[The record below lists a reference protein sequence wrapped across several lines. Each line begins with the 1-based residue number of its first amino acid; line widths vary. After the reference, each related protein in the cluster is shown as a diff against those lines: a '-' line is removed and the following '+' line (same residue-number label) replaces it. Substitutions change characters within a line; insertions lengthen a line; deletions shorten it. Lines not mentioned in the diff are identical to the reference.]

1 MAIANFIPELWSTQL
16 IVAFRERHVF
26 RDLVN
31 RNFEGEIRGAGDT
44 VRITTPAAITV
55 GAYSGTVSYET
66 PTSAQQN
73 LIIDKDRY
81 WAFQLDDADLAQANV
96 SLMQAYMQEAAHALA
111 QDVDTDLAS
120 LYATAGLNDIN
131 LDLGSNDFYDK
142 MVEAGKQLDEEN
154 VGREGRWVVMS
165 PKGYADLL
173 QNAFFVHATAG
184 GDNLIRTGELGSVAG
199 FRVYV
204 SNNLVNTTS
213 STYAYMY
220 GTNAAITLAEQ
231 VISTE
236 ALRGATAFADQVR
249 GRLVYGR
256 KVVRP
261 AALGTILSDEA

>member
-16 IVAFRERHVF
+16 IVAFRQRHVF

-31 RNFEGEIRGAGDT
+31 RNFEGDIRGAGDT

-66 PTSAQQN
+66 PTSAQQS
-73 LIIDKDRY
+73 LLIDKDRY
-81 WAFQLDDADLAQANV
+81 WAFQLDDADMAQANV
-96 SLMQAYMQEAAHALA
+96 GLMQAYMNEAAHALA

-120 LYATAGLNDIN
+120 LYASAGLTQIE
-131 LDLGSNDFYDK
+131 LDVGTNDFYDK
-142 MVEAGKQLDEEN
+142 MVEAGMQLDEEN

-173 QNAFFVHATAG
+173 QNAFFTHASAAG
-184 GDNLIRTGELGSVAG
+184 DQLVRTGALGMVAG
-199 FRVYV
+199 FSVYV
-204 SNNLVNTTS
+204 SNNLDSNEAS
-213 STYAYMY
+213 HKEYLY

-261 AALGTILSDEA
+261 GALGVIHADEG